1 MTDPRIE
8 VYQAEWCPY
17 SRLVRQK
24 LTELQLPWIAVPVP
38 AERADRTAMLEA
50 TGTDSIP
57 AVVVD
62 GDVLAGDAAEI
73 VEQLAARFEAGPQA
87 DAHRQQAEA
96 HGTIA
101 G

>member
-17 SRLVRQK
+17 SSLVRQK

-38 AERADRTAMLEA
+38 AERADRTAMREA
-50 TGTDSIP
+50 TGSDSIP
-57 AVVVD
+57 VVVVD
-62 GDVLAGDAAEI
+62 GEALAGDAAEI
-73 VEQLAARFEAGPQA
+73 VEQLAARFEAGAQA
-87 DAHRQQAEA
+87 EAHRQQAEA
-96 HGTIA
+96 HGTSV